1 MLFLISD
8 RFVGHES
15 EEITRILEENRITPV
30 VVEDGACN
38 EFSFSNLIHTKF
50 DRNVLQAF
58 HDRAKSSVEEIRQG
72 RPGLLALTPAEES
85 RQLVYHLRHVLFDE
99 LAF

>member
-1 MLFLISD
+1 MNF
-8 RFVGHES
+8 F
-15 EEITRILEENRITPV
+15 
-30 VVEDGACN
+30 
-38 EFSFSNLIHTKF
+38 FSNLIHTKF

-85 RQLVYHLRHVLFDE
+85 RQLALYHLRHVMLDE